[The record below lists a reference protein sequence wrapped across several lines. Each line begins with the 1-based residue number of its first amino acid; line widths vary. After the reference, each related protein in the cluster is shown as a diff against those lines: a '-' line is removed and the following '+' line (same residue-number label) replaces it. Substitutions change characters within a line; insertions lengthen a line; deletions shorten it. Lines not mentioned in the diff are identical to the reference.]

1 MFQSIL
7 FKQVLLLLGLFIHI
21 NRTFRIPSPP
31 PMTLQENVCRKGF
44 LEGGSHNVND
54 TQLLVAL
61 RGTSITSRPNS
72 LPRHRTSQLLY
83 LSSLLLCLA
92 SDIEVNPGP
101 YTPKCPCNICQK
113 AAKWGQQAIQCD
125 GCDLWY
131 HKSCLTMSTA
141 EYDALTNTSVTWI
154 CCNCDL
160 PNFERSL
167 FSQSNIETRNSF
179 SQLTYSSSGIGSP
192 IAASSPTR
200 HHTTSCRP
208 TQRGVPQRRVISCI
222 SMNCNSLKS
231 LGKIAEFQ
239 EIVTRKSPDLILA
252 CETKL
257 SNDQA
262 TYSFLPPN
270 YIAYRKDRN
279 EHGGGVMLA
288 HKDDFTLSQPPF
300 LRYVTGESVW
310 TRLHTE
316 SSKRPTYLCS
326 CYIPNTHSAVTGL
339 EHLRDTLSLIF
350 SHHRHTQP
358 LIYIAGDFNLGD
370 IDWTN
375 NVTTN
380 PQTATYH
387 QRLLDLMDEFGLNN
401 IQHDISRPCSG
412 KCLALILTNHP
423 KSVITSN
430 TDSGM
435 SDHLLI
441 DFTINCKPPKANKI
455 AHKVYVFKKAEP
467 EVIKSANNEIS
478 DQLIARNVSE
488 ITVHNNWSFFRD
500 GIHKVM
506 KNNIPSKMSK
516 TRHNLPWVST
526 SIKRE
531 MRKRD
536 RLLTQAKKSKKTED
550 WNKFKAQRNK
560 IPKLIK
566 HSRIHQLCY
575 RKRTGQ

>member
-7 FKQVLLLLGLFIHI
+7 FKQVLLLLGLFIQI

-167 FSQSNIETRNSF
+167 FSQSNIETKNSF
-179 SQLTYSSSGIGSP
+179 SQLTDSSSGIGSP

-200 HHTTSCRP
+200 HQTTSCRP

-222 SMNCNSLKS
+222 SMNCNTNSLKS

-262 TYSFLPPN
+262 TYSFLLPN

-300 LRYVTGESVW
+300 LRYVTGESIW
-310 TRLHTE
+310 TRLHTQ

-375 NVTTN
+375 NITTN

-412 KCLALILTNHP
+412 KCLDLILTNHP

-467 EVIKSANNEIS
+467 EVIKSAINEIS
-478 DQLIARNVSE
+478 DQFFARNVSE
-488 ITVHNNWSFFRD
+488 ITVNNNWSFFRD

-516 TRHNLPWVST
+516 TRHNLGFHF
-526 SIKRE
+526 
-531 MRKRD
+531 D
-536 RLLTQAKKSKKTED
+536 KT
-550 WNKFKAQRNK
+550 RNEK
-560 IPKLIK
+560 ERSAS
-566 HSRIHQLCY
+566 HS
-575 RKRTGQ
+575 G

>member
-1 MFQSIL
+1 
-7 FKQVLLLLGLFIHI
+7 
-21 NRTFRIPSPP
+21 
-31 PMTLQENVCRKGF
+31 
-44 LEGGSHNVND
+44 
-54 TQLLVAL
+54 
-61 RGTSITSRPNS
+61 
-72 LPRHRTSQLLY
+72 
-83 LSSLLLCLA
+83 
-92 SDIEVNPGP
+92 
-101 YTPKCPCNICQK
+101 
-113 AAKWGQQAIQCD
+113 
-125 GCDLWY
+125 
-131 HKSCLTMSTA
+131 
-141 EYDALTNTSVTWI
+141 
-154 CCNCDL
+154 
-160 PNFERSL
+160 
-167 FSQSNIETRNSF
+167 
-179 SQLTYSSSGIGSP
+179 
-192 IAASSPTR
+192 
-200 HHTTSCRP
+200 
-208 TQRGVPQRRVISCI
+208 
-222 SMNCNSLKS
+222 MNCNSLKS

-300 LRYVTGESVW
+300 PRYVTGESVW
-310 TRLHTE
+310 TRLHTQ

-326 CYIPNTHSAVTGL
+326 CYIPNTNSAVTGL

-401 IQHDISRPCSG
+401 FQHDISRPCSG
-412 KCLALILTNHP
+412 KCLDLILTNHP

-467 EVIKSANNEIS
+467 EVIKSAINEIS
-478 DQLIARNVSE
+478 DQFFARNVSE
-488 ITVHNNWSFFRD
+488 ITVNN
-500 GIHKVM
+500 
-506 KNNIPSKMSK
+506 N
-516 TRHNLPWVST
+516 
-526 SIKRE
+526 
-531 MRKRD
+531 
-536 RLLTQAKKSKKTED
+536 
-550 WNKFKAQRNK
+550 
-560 IPKLIK
+560 
-566 HSRIHQLCY
+566 
-575 RKRTGQ
+575 